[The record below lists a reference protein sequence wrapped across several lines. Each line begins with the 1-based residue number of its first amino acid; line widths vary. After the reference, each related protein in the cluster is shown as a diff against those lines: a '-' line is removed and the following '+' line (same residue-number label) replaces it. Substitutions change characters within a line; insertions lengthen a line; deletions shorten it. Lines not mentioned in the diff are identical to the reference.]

1 MTNAALLPPEAVDAL
16 RAGNKIEAIKR
27 VREATGVGLAE
38 AKALVEAYEK
48 GGAAHVPFRPHPHA
62 QVPRPAATGLSPGE
76 VPPSNPWK
84 MVAIVMAIAA
94 IALGVLLL
102 TR

>member
-1 MTNAALLPPEAVDAL
+1 MTSAALLPPKAVDAL
-16 RAGNKIEAIKR
+16 RAGNKIEAIKH

-62 QVPRPAATGLSPGE
+62 HVPRPAATGLSPGE
-76 VPPSNPWK
+76 VPPSSAWK
-84 MVAIVMAIAA
+84 MVAVVLAIAVV
-94 IALGVLLL
+94 ALAWLLL
-102 TR
+102 AR